1 MSHAGFIFE
10 AYTDFVSRDAA
21 HVPSGVAGF
30 HFWSLPPDAV
40 LAQVHSSAAGL
51 SSDEAHRR
59 LTQAGPNSLK
69 AERNVSGLRTF
80 LNQFKNPVV
89 IILIFA
95 ALLSAFMAEW
105 VDAAVVIIIVIG
117 SALLG
122 FSQEYAASA
131 AVAKLR
137 ERVHIKSTVLRDGK
151 PAQIPSEDIVSGD
164 VIVLTAGNVVPAD
177 GIVLEA
183 RDFLVNQA
191 ALTGETYPAEKHAG
205 VAKDTASLGER
216 DNCVFAG
223 THAQSGTARVLIVQT
238 GSATAFGQIA
248 SRLNAAPPET
258 DFQRGIRHFGYLL
271 TQIMLLLTFAVFAVN
286 VFFARP
292 PIESLLFAMALAVG
306 LSPELLPAIIS
317 INLAKGAQRMAK
329 QGVIV
334 RRLDS
339 IEDLG
344 SMDTLC
350 TDKTGTLTA
359 GVIKL
364 DAALDVKGEPSQ
376 RVLRLAALN
385 ARLQTDRSN
394 PLDAAIIASTDLD
407 TAGVTLIDEVTYDFA
422 RRRLSVIIDQS
433 GQPRTMIT
441 KGALE
446 SMLDVCVDIDEDMR
460 AGIDQQFDAWS
471 EKGFRVLGVAT
482 KVIDANASQRAYS
495 AKDER
500 DLRFD
505 GFLLFFDPPKLDVK
519 QTVSDLAT
527 LGVQLKVITGDNRR
541 VARHLADVI
550 GVPIQH
556 VLTGAE
562 INVMSDESLMR
573 AADRAALFAEV
584 DPNQKERII
593 SAIKRA
599 GHVVGYLGDGINDAP
614 ALRAADVG
622 VSVDSAV
629 DVAKEAADFVLLEHD
644 LDVLR
649 QGIEQGRVTFA
660 NTLKYIFTTTSAN
673 FGNMFS
679 MAGATLFLPF
689 LPLTA
694 SQILLNNFLSD
705 FPAITIAGDNV
716 DPEWIQSPHRWNVTF
731 IRNFMVVFG
740 LVSSIFDFLTF
751 GVLLGV
757 LQSSPEQFR
766 TGWFIESLLTE
777 LIVALV
783 VRTRRPFYRS
793 RPGKWLLMS
802 TLLVALFTLA
812 IPYMPVLGGLFGFVP
827 LPAWFMGV
835 LAGITLLYIVTV
847 EITKRRF
854 FKRYRM

>member
-1 MSHAGFIFE
+1 VNRES
-10 AYTDFVSRDAA
+10 SRL
-21 HVPSGVAGF
+21 SGQDGF
-30 HFWSLPPDAV
+30 HDWSQPLRDV
-40 LAQVHSSAAGL
+40 LAHAQSSPAGL

-59 LTQAGPNSLK
+59 LTQFGPNALTV
-69 AERNVSGLRTF
+69 ERDASALRTF
-80 LNQFKNPVV
+80 VSQFKNPVV
-89 IILIFA
+89 LILIFA
-95 ALLSAFMAEW
+95 ALVSAFMAEW
-105 VDAAVVIIIVIG
+105 ADAAVILVIVMG
-117 SALLG
+117 SAVLS

-131 AVAKLR
+131 AVARLR
-137 ERVHIKSTVLRDGK
+137 ERVRISSTVLRDGR
-151 PAQIPSEDIVSGD
+151 PQQIPSEEVVPGD
-164 VIVLTAGNVVPAD
+164 VVLLSAGNVIPAD
-177 GIVLEA
+177 GRVLEA
-183 RDFLVNQA
+183 KDFLVNQA
-191 ALTGETYPAEKHAG
+191 ALTGETYPAEKRAG
-205 VAKDTASLGER
+205 LASDTASLSER

-223 THAQSGTARVLIVQT
+223 THAQSGTARALIVQT
-238 GSATAFGQIA
+238 GAATAFGQIA
-248 SRLNAAPPET
+248 ARLNASPSET

-271 TQIMLLLTFAVFAVN
+271 TQIMLLLTFAVFAIN

-292 PIESLLFAMALAVG
+292 AIESLLFAMALAVG
-306 LSPELLPAIIS
+306 ISPELLPAIIS
-317 INLAKGAQRMAK
+317 INLSKGAQRMAK
-329 QGVIV
+329 HGVIV
-334 RRLDS
+334 RRLDA

-364 DAALDVKGEPSQ
+364 DAALDKKGEPSQ
-376 RVLRLAALN
+376 DVLRLAALN
-385 ARLQTDRSN
+385 ARLQTGLRN
-394 PLDAAIIASTDLD
+394 PLDEAIIASTNLD
-407 TAGVTLIDEVTYDFA
+407 VGGVTLVDEVPYDFA
-422 RRRLSVIIDQS
+422 RRRLSVIVDQPS
-433 GQPRTMIT
+433 QPRTMIT

-446 SMLDVCVDIDEDMR
+446 SVLGVCDGIDPSMH
-460 AGIDQQFDAWS
+460 AGIDLQFDAWS
-471 EKGFRVLGVAT
+471 ETGFRVLGVAT
-482 KVIDANASQRAYS
+482 KALDANAAQHAFS

-500 DLRFD
+500 AMRFA
-505 GFLLFFDPPKLDVK
+505 GFLLFFDPPKPDV
-519 QTVSDLAT
+519 QTTVRDLAS

-541 VARHLADVI
+541 VAKHLAEVI
-550 GVPIQH
+550 GVPIKA

-562 INVMSDESLMR
+562 IGAMRDEQLLH

-593 SAIKRA
+593 NALKRA
-599 GHVVGYLGDGINDAP
+599 GRVVGYLGDGINDAP

-694 SQILLNNFLSD
+694 GQILLNNFLSD
-705 FPAITIAGDNV
+705 FPAITIASDNV
-716 DPEWIQSPHRWNVTF
+716 DEDWVQAPHRWNITF

-740 LVSSIFDFLTF
+740 LVSSLFDYMTF
-751 GVLLGV
+751 GVLLWV
-757 LQSSPEQFR
+757 LRSSPAQFR

-783 VRTRRPFYRS
+783 VRTRRPFFRS
-793 RPGKWLLMS
+793 RPGKWLLLS
-802 TLLVALFTLA
+802 SLLVAVITAA
-812 IPYMPVLGGLFGFVP
+812 IPYLPALGELFGFVP
-827 LPAWFMGV
+827 LPAWVMAL
-835 LAGITLLYIVTV
+835 LAGITLLYIATV
-847 EITKRRF
+847 EITKHFF